1 MWKLYRVARST
12 RHVLD
17 LKDALTERGVKSRSI
32 TEGLNTDGPT
42 GTAILTIMAAFAQ
55 QERDTMIERTRAGLA
70 AAAADG
76 RKGDARA
83 RSTAPIQLRRATS
96 GTRASRPPTSRR
108 CSEFHGRLS
117 IAA

>member
-1 MWKLYRVARST
+1 MWKLDRVARST

-55 QERDTMIERTRAGLA
+55 LERDTMIERTRAGLA

-76 RKGDARA
+76 RKGDAA
-83 RSTAPIQLRRATS
+83 QGRR
-96 GTRASRPPTSRR
+96 RR
-108 CSEFHGRLS
+108 YS
-117 IAA
+117 